1 MIGYDEELC
10 TRFAYE
16 TARAL
21 GQEIARAGLVL
32 VTGGRQ
38 GVMKAAS
45 QGAKEIGGMTI
56 GIVPWD
62 STEKANE
69 FCDAVVA
76 TGVGQMRNFFVVYSG
91 DAVIVVG
98 GGAGTMIEVV
108 AAYLK
113 GKPIVAIRGTGGM
126 ADRLAGRYI
135 DERRVVKITGVGNP
149 SEAVKKVLQL
159 LHHTSRRKAASKEDN
174 STSGSQ

>member
-1 MIGYDEELC
+1 
-10 TRFAYE
+10 
-16 TARAL
+16 
-21 GQEIARAGLVL
+21 
-32 VTGGRQ
+32 
-38 GVMKAAS
+38 MKAAS
-45 QGAKEIGGMTI
+45 EGAKEIGGMTI

-69 FCDAVVA
+69 YCDAVVA

-91 DAVIVVG
+91 DAVIIVG

-113 GKPIVAIRGTGGM
+113 GKPIIAIRGTGGM

-135 DERRVVKITGVGNP
+135 DERRLVKITGVKGP
-149 SEAVKKVLQL
+149 SEAVEKVLQL
-159 LHHTSRRKAASKEDN
+159 LHHTNPRTRASQSRV
-174 STSGSQ
+174 